1 MKHII
6 TSILFYF
13 ITASQFV
20 FCQQAQVD
28 QVKFFSDTSMIN
40 ATLTANFKK
49 IIVQKRKIGKKYF
62 GTFNCSLTDKNDIND
77 SIEIEVRGHSRR
89 DLCYIPPLKLNFDYH
104 KGAYLFPLKSLK
116 LVSACNPSE
125 VYDQYL
131 LKEYMVYKIYNIL
144 NEKSFHV
151 RLLNLH
157 YVDSSG
163 KKKTITEH
171 AFLIEGEK
179 ELAKRNNCV
188 EWKKPDIPTES
199 TNHDQM
205 TLVSIFEYMIG
216 NTDWSVTVGHN
227 IRLIQSK
234 SDSNSRPFAVPYD
247 FDYSGLV
254 NTDYSV
260 PNEELGTQSVLERVY
275 RGFPRT
281 IDEIDNELE
290 LFKQKK
296 DEIYAAINGFN
307 LLTDRS
313 KREMTGY
320 LDSFYDLIKNPSWV
334 KSIFVNG
341 ARTR

>member
-1 MKHII
+1 MKLII
-6 TSILFYF
+6 TLMPLLFVISDQPVF
-13 ITASQFV
+13 SQHAS
-20 FCQQAQVD
+20 VD
-28 QVKFFSDTSMIN
+28 QEKFFNDTSMIN

-49 IIVQKRKIGKKYF
+49 IIAQKRKYVKKYL
-62 GTFNCSLTDKNDIND
+62 GTFGCSLHDSNEIND

-89 DLCYIPPLKLNFDYH
+89 DICYMPPLKLFFDYN
-104 KGAYLFPLKSLK
+104 KNTYLFPLHSLK

-144 NEKSFHV
+144 SEKSFNV

-171 AFLIEGEK
+171 AFLIEDEK
-179 ELAKRNNCV
+179 EMAKRNDCV
-188 EWKKPDIPTES
+188 EWKKPYIPTES
-199 TNHDQM
+199 TNHNQM
-205 TLVSIFEYMIG
+205 TLVAIFEYMIG

-296 DEIYAAINGFN
+296 DEIYAVINSFN